1 MSEAAGK
8 SSTGLQPNVAGL
20 LCYLVGWVTGIVF
33 LIIEKE
39 NQFVRFHAIQSI
51 NVFGALTVVNI
62 ILTFIPIIGWIVS
75 VIIGIIAFILWI
87 LLMVRAYQG
96 KRYKVPIA
104 GNMAEQQLKPKS

>member
-39 NQFVRFHAIQSI
+39 NQFVRFHAVQSI
-51 NVFGALTVVNI
+51 IVFGALTVVNI